1 VSADLEHELLYV
13 SSHAAARRIYLR
25 YLPRF
30 FDEFGLAVCTR
41 LPGILAGCLE
51 LLDLEVAAAT
61 HAASFRVTSSKSAN
75 KTKPSATSKTSIAAA
90 TITTAAPSAAL
101 ASAADATT
109 SAAAFGYSRDDAGLL
124 RPVCDALAAVSALLR
139 AASPRIAAHARVQ
152 AAAQYS
158 VSCVNDDSTGRC
170 DGHQQSRAKPLSQ
183 MTEASDKGGVFLE
196 SVNLQDEVEA
206 TALLF
211 ETRAVLDLLTSA
223 GAADACS
230 QALSLLKQRI
240 KHRPSLQPLVS
251 PVELLD
257 REAAKAS

>member
-139 AASPRIAAHARVQ
+139 AAYTRVQ